1 MFVAETEKTM
11 LYCPKCKSSYEDG
24 SQRFCS
30 LDSARLLPVRTAQRK
45 ASFQGGVFSAILNK
59 AAGRQSDAVS
69 GEPTFVSTEGIRNPG
84 RAPFIPPTDSK
95 IFKSETAETELPIN
109 KPLPRII
116 KASEIPSGQAALG
129 NRETHPTGRE
139 ALTWETPE
147 VLLGQ
152 TVKGRYRITEFLE
165 EDETGFV
172 YLAEDKIVPG
182 KNAVVRV
189 LMDEDERDDLEY
201 RIFAEERVSLSH
213 LDHPNVV
220 RLIDSGELHEGK
232 PFIVTEYFK
241 GKTLKDLLNSGVQ
254 LNALRTAR
262 IVSQAA
268 NALGAAHQS
277 GVLHRNLKPED
288 IILTVSEKGMEQVK
302 VTNFA
307 VSEGFAD
314 DENLA
319 YQSPEQIAG
328 KPITFAGD
336 IYSLAAIAYQMLT
349 ARLPFNAK
357 SASEMLKLQREGL
370 ALHPTNMRL
379 DLSPAVDEVLEK
391 ALSFNPAARYPKA
404 RDFGDAFHEAMA
416 SSSIRAFSEE
426 TAEKIEILPSEP
438 EEPEAREEPISS
450 LASLPAIFFER
461 EQTEPPPVFVTP
473 EIPVIEA
480 PLQDKIGEKKEAAKE
495 ISQEKPAD
503 DLAWKKRSI
512 EPAKAT
518 SSSRAWFSVFGVLL
532 LLGITAAVLYYFFT
546 RPLPPQVAQTE
557 TIAPA
562 EQAAIPEIPANIE
575 QAEPPVQQN
584 IEVPPL
590 PRQIETPPDSI
601 YFANSKENL
610 SKNLVKDFL
619 AFSLHYPKEWKV
631 NKAETKFIDISKD
644 AATGT
649 PIEQFMVSPYQSN
662 GTFDK
667 DLELFPQLVEESNKD
682 LEKIIPNY
690 KVVSEGETVVNNGW
704 RAYEVKFRGEGTTQR
719 GEKIML
725 WGRRMFVPTARPG
738 MRNGYVIT
746 MLATSLSKDVKSA
759 DDVGTKG
766 ELESILYT
774 FEPDSSY

>member
-1 MFVAETEKTM
+1 M
-11 LYCPKCKSSYEDG
+11 LYCPKCKSTYEDG

-30 LDSARLLPVRTAQRK
+30 ADSARLLPVQTAQQK
-45 ASFQGGVFSAILNK
+45 TSFQGGVFSAILNK
-59 AAGRQSDAVS
+59 AAGRQSGAAS
-69 GEPTFVSTEGIRNPG
+69 GEPTFVSSEGIKKPG
-84 RAPFIPPTDSK
+84 QVPFIPPPTSK
-95 IFKSETAETELPIN
+95 IFKNEPTETDIPVV
-109 KPLPRII
+109 KPLPRFI
-116 KASEIPSGQAALG
+116 KPSDIPSGQAALG
-129 NRETHPTGRE
+129 NRETHPTGRS

-147 VLLGQ
+147 VLLGH

-201 RIFAEERVSLSH
+201 KIFAEERVSLSH

-232 PFIVTEYFK
+232 PFIITEYFK
-241 GKTLKDLLNSGVQ
+241 GKTLGELLNSGIQ

-262 IVSQAA
+262 IISQAA
-268 NALGAAHQS
+268 DALSAAHQN
-277 GVLHRNLKPED
+277 GVLHRNLRPED
-288 IILTVSEKGMEQVK
+288 IILAVSEKGMEQVK

-314 DENLA
+314 DEKLA

-328 KPITFAGD
+328 KSINFASD

-349 ARLPFNAK
+349 ARVPFTAK

-370 ALHPTNMRL
+370 TLHPTNMRL

-391 ALSFNPAARYPKA
+391 ALSFNPAERYPKA
-404 RDFGDAFHEAMA
+404 RDFGEAFQEAMTV
-416 SSSIRAFSEE
+416 SSVSVFNDED
-426 TAEKIEILPSEP
+426 AERIEILPIKT
-438 EEPEAREEPISS
+438 EEREEERKIPTPSIP
-450 LASLPAIFFER
+450 LPASFFKKKEA
-461 EQTEPPPVFVTP
+461 ETPPVIETP

-480 PLQDKIGEKKEAAKE
+480 PPQDKTSEKKEEAAEE
-495 ISQEKPAD
+495 IAQEKPAD

-512 EPAKAT
+512 EPAKAA
-518 SSSRAWFSVFGVLL
+518 SSSRAWLSILGVLL
-532 LLGITAAVLYYFFT
+532 LLGITAGVLYYFYT
-546 RPLPPQVAQTE
+546 RPQQQEFAATE
-557 TIAPA
+557 TIAPV
-562 EQAAIPEIPANIE
+562 EQPAVSEVPVNTE
-575 QAEPPVQQN
+575 QSAPPQQN

-590 PRQIETPPDSI
+590 PRQIDAPPDSV

-619 AFSLHYPKEWKV
+619 AFSLYYPKDWKV
-631 NKAETKFIDISKD
+631 NQAETKFIDVSKD
-644 AATGT
+644 ASTGT
-649 PIEQFMVSPYQSN
+649 PIEQFMVSPYASN
-662 GTFDK
+662 GTFQK
-667 DLELFPQLVEESNKD
+667 DLELFPKLVEESNED

-690 KVVSEGETVVNNGW
+690 RVISEGETVVNNGW
-704 RAYEVKFRGEGTTQR
+704 RAYEVKFRGEGVTKS
-719 GEKIML
+719 GEKITL

-738 MRNGYVIT
+738 MQNGFVVT
-746 MLATSLSKDVKSA
+746 MLATSLSKQVKGA

-766 ELESILYT
+766 ELADILNT
-774 FEPDSSY
+774 FEPDS